1 MFAEC
6 LITYGIVMII
16 IKVNVLFRTVPA
28 WTRPVS
34 RPELFTLYIKN
45 TFSGEVSG
53 SCWLFSSHFS
63 FGLERD
69 EEPALNI
76 SQQKYNIRTVIS
88 NLKPLSHQLATS
100 GDALAPSSRLLIHQ
114 KSPVHRQ
121 YIAK

>member
-45 TFSGEVSG
+45 IFSGEV
-53 SCWLFSSHFS
+53 CWLFSSHFS

-76 SQQKYNIRTVIS
+76 SQQKYYIRTVIS
-88 NLKPLSHQLATS
+88 NLI
-100 GDALAPSSRLLIHQ
+100 DR
-114 KSPVHRQ
+114 
-121 YIAK
+121 